1 MMSQIIVT
9 LYDSFAT
16 AESVVEELTSGR
28 NLRSEDVSLL
38 TYEERG
44 GGARQDDESAT
55 FLARLL
61 GSGRDIGDVRDAL
74 VKLNVTDTD
83 AQHFAEGLRR
93 GNTLVA
99 VRCDE
104 AKVKEIYPVLQ
115 RYEPINIT
123 ERATQWRETGW
134 TGFQPGAKPF
144 TAEEAA
150 AERKRYA
157 KPVHTGK
164 AGKEE
169 VLPVVEEKLVVG
181 KHEVEHGGV
190 RVYSR
195 VVETPVEETVTLRE
209 EHVHVER
216 RPVDRPVEASG
227 LNAFQEGTIEM
238 TEKAEEAVVTKQA
251 RVIEE
256 VIISKDMEQRTEA
269 IRDTVRHTDVQVEDT
284 RHGQRQDYAAYENVF
299 QTHYNTRFANSGYTY
314 KQFLPAYRFGHT
326 LRTHERYQ
334 NADWNT
340 IEPDARRIW
349 EERNPGTWDDFSHAI
364 RYAWEQGPRDERKA
378 VPT

>member
-1 MMSQIIVT
+1 MMSQIVVT

-28 NLRSEDVSLL
+28 KLKSEDVSLL
-38 TYEERG
+38 TYEDRG
-44 GGARQDDESAT
+44 GDASQDDESAT

-74 VKLNVTDTD
+74 IKLGVTDSD

-104 AKVKEIYPVLQ
+104 AKVQEIYPVLQ
-115 RYEPINIT
+115 RYEPIDIT
-123 ERATQWRETGW
+123 ERATQGREESW
-134 TGFQPGAKPF
+134 TGFQPEAKPF
-144 TAEEAA
+144 TAAEAA
-150 AERKRYA
+150 VERKPYA
-157 KPVHTGK
+157 QPVRPGK

-209 EHVHVER
+209 EHVHVEH
-216 RPVDRPVEASG
+216 RPVDRPVEASE
-227 LNAFQEGTIEM
+227 LNAFKEGAIEM

-256 VIISKDMEQRTEA
+256 VIISKDTEQRTEA
-269 IRDTVRHTDVQVEDT
+269 IRDTVRRTDVQVEDT
-284 RHGQRQDYAAYENVF
+284 RHGERPDYAADENEF
-299 QTHYNTRFANSGYTY
+299 QTHYNTQFANSGYTY
-314 KQFLPAYRFGHT
+314 KQFLPAYRFGRT
-326 LRTHERYQ
+326 LRTHERYR

-340 IEPDARRIW
+340 IEPNARRIW
-349 EERNPGTWDDFSHAI
+349 EERNPGTWHEFSHAI
-364 RYAWEQGPRDERKA
+364 RYAWERGSRNERKTGLA
-378 VPT
+378 